1 MSGLVRATTN
11 IFLSLLL
18 GAVALA
24 LCALYFPEQLEFL
37 QIQANHFK
45 DWLLSSMKSI
55 GSTSAVNVWVRFLVK
70 DEQLVFMGFVIVSR
84 ILLFFVIGIAIKAVK
99 AMFGTEDEY
108 ERESREKRLEEREK
122 AIAERERA
130 LKEREARLAE
140 RAAQSAASSEA
151 PPTGAKSE
159 GNQTKTA
166 PASESARTHASAAGR
181 AEEKQEAAAGAK
193 SAATAASDRSNKPGE
208 RAKPG
213 EPGEPGGPAKPGE
226 PETPEAV
233 SNAQSKEGNT

>member
-122 AIAERERA
+122 AVAERERA
-130 LKEREARLAE
+130 LKERQARLAE
-140 RAAQSAASSEA
+140 RAAKSGARSDVAQKAAKGEGGEAGKAPAAPGAKDDATATEPVEEEETAAGEGGAAAAASEKRD
-151 PPTGAKSE
+151 KSDE
-159 GNQTKTA
+159 
-166 PASESARTHASAAGR
+166 PDASEPT
-181 AEEKQEAAAGAK
+181 
-193 SAATAASDRSNKPGE
+193 
-208 RAKPG
+208 
-213 EPGEPGGPAKPGE
+213 
-226 PETPEAV
+226 
-233 SNAQSKEGNT
+233 SKA